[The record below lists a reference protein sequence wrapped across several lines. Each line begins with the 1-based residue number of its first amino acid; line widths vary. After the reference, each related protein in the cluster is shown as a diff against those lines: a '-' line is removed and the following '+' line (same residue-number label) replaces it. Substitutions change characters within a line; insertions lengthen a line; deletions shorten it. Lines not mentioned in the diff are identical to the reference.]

1 MRRFLS
7 LSIAFFMWSI
17 LYSQSNFMEH
27 IESKVSGQGTV
38 TVFQDQR
45 LTDIINGVT
54 PVVKASDAA
63 SKSDGKTNKTG
74 RKVKARGYRIQVYW
88 GGTQRADQQKAIAV
102 GEKISTLFPEL
113 ETYTTFES
121 PHWRC
126 RVGDFITR
134 KEALEYLNKMQEMN
148 MATDAMIVRSDIILY
163 R

>member
-1 MRRFLS
+1 
-7 LSIAFFMWSI
+7 MWSVMNA
-17 LYSQSNFMEH
+17 QSNFMEH
-27 IESKVSGQGTV
+27 LESKVGGQGTV

-54 PVVKASDAA
+54 PVVKSIDAASDAEGNVA
-63 SKSDGKTNKTG
+63 KTG

-88 GGTQRADQQKAIAV
+88 GGTLRVDQQKAIAA

-113 ETYTTFES
+113 QTYTTFES

-134 KEALEYLNKMQEMN
+134 KEALEYLNKMHEMN